1 MYKNFRFLANSSVI
15 MQIFPENLVM
25 AFLKIPQLMTI
36 TELLIFCA
44 Q

>member
-1 MYKNFRFLANSSVI
+1 MYKNFRFLANSSII

-25 AFLKIPQLMTI
+25 AFLKIRQLALI
-36 TELLIFCA
+36 TELLIFGA